1 MDIREIE
8 TEIFGETANPFDRF
22 CDTANAS
29 SACCDSEPAYEADG
43 GRDQGHCQLQRA
55 GPRYHQEGLT
65 WKSISS
71 WPNAS

>member
-29 SACCDSEPAYEADG
+29 SACCDIEPEYEADG
-43 GRDQGHCQLQRA
+43 WRA
-55 GPRYHQEGLT
+55 MTHYGAELGLDT
-65 WKSISS
+65 IRR
-71 WPNAS
+71 A